1 VLDGAQCEGTS
12 HISLNVCLQADDSA
26 HTSNSMLQDKKDVS
40 RVHGASTQL
49 GLPSANLI
57 ADVLQSVT
65 RSSESA
71 SMEAVDSNATQ
82 SEAAQK
88 GGMTNTFVTSLEGGN
103 QTLPWNSERT
113 RNRTAAHP
121 GLVETF
127 RSVLNATS
135 ATLLAVGGHVMAKQ
149 LSFSALQLHQ
159 DNAMPQVVSIAAI
172 FLLFFFVVLPVACL
186 YYMQRTSDP
195 HEAQPRST
203 PMVSSP
209 CLSEKMSLPAS
220 PSPSMVQPSKT
231 LVSHQTNE
239 SRPSVLVKTTLCPEL
254 VVPACNE
261 CTLLVPWLASAVAT
275 SSGSPLLSNGRL
287 HEMTLSIKDQRE
299 EPLFCVAVKFI
310 ARGEALV
317 NDAVVHNL
325 CARGDSRL
333 SLTSTMGG
341 SVYASVSVG
350 VVVQDKVET
359 LALYNASNKLYGQLS
374 VKGNN
379 QMPDFKVV
387 DQSGNEITFCRR
399 MASGRCDVVD
409 NKGWPV
415 AMVMPGPAS
424 DGMVRRLVRI
434 GPQMDVGLVLLSL
447 LGIDLLELARS

>member
-1 VLDGAQCEGTS
+1 MARPSASSTYWRCTIWAFLACHARCTLSVLDGAQCEGTS

-159 DNAMPQVVSIAAI
+159 DNAMPQVASIAAI
-172 FLLFFFVVLPVACL
+172 FLLFFFCCSSCRLFVLYAAHFGP
-186 YYMQRTSDP
+186 
-195 HEAQPRST
+195 PRSAT
-203 PMVSSP
+203 EINSNGVFPVFVRKDVTSSQP
-209 CLSEKMSLPAS
+209 KPFHGAAFQDTC
-220 PSPSMVQPSKT
+220 QPS
-231 LVSHQTNE
+231 
-239 SRPSVLVKTTLCPEL
+239 
-254 VVPACNE
+254 
-261 CTLLVPWLASAVAT
+261 
-275 SSGSPLLSNGRL
+275 
-287 HEMTLSIKDQRE
+287 
-299 EPLFCVAVKFI
+299 
-310 ARGEALV
+310 
-317 NDAVVHNL
+317 
-325 CARGDSRL
+325 
-333 SLTSTMGG
+333 
-341 SVYASVSVG
+341 
-350 VVVQDKVET
+350 DK
-359 LALYNASNKLYGQLS
+359 
-374 VKGNN
+374 
-379 QMPDFKVV
+379 
-387 DQSGNEITFCRR
+387 
-399 MASGRCDVVD
+399 
-409 NKGWPV
+409 
-415 AMVMPGPAS
+415 
-424 DGMVRRLVRI
+424 
-434 GPQMDVGLVLLSL
+434 
-447 LGIDLLELARS
+447 